1 MNLKYLISLALILLV
16 YVHSL
21 GQNTVEIKGVVL
33 DKATNIPLSGA
44 TVSIKGKATGTITN
58 FDGEFVLK
66 AETEGLENKFLLVSF
81 LGFKTQETK
90 IGDTKYFRILL
101 EEDINNLDAVV
112 LTSSYGTRKRKEE
125 LVGSISS
132 VKAEDIVT
140 EQVATSF
147 DELLE
152 GQVAGLYID
161 TNARIGEEV
170 SINIRG
176 QGSLTPLGQNI
187 VGTST
192 QPLII
197 VDGII
202 LSEEIGLDGNNFFDV
217 GTGNLSE
224 NILNPLA
231 RVGIQDIEGFEVLKD
246 AAAVGIYGADAAN
259 GVILITTKK
268 GKKGKPKFTAQVQGG
283 FQNPIN
289 QFQFLNGEQYRSI
302 LNTYHF
308 NNGDFGSI
316 QEWNGVNTDWF
327 DLLNET
333 GEFYRYNL
341 GVSGGINNFNYR
353 VSTSYQINN
362 ESQVNNTFTNFNSAV
377 ALGYNS
383 KKLSV
388 SLNVSPSLTE
398 KNDPNT
404 LFNFAVDPTIP
415 VFDENGDFTPFPTFG
430 NPLAVANQ
438 NRRQSKTFAV
448 LTSANLR
455 YYITPNLE
463 FKTLFGMDFSEKS
476 EDRFFSGANGSGQF
490 NDGDLG
496 RRILRE
502 RNTTRWNWS
511 ANLFYQNSIKNHN
524 FDALVGV
531 ETRSES
537 IEFSLARGDNFENFA
552 VPQPIAL
559 ASEQDFQNDRLENAG
574 RSFFSQI
581 NYDFNKKYFLLFN
594 GRVDQS
600 SAFGDDRDTALNAG
614 IGASWNISSEE
625 FFKSEFV
632 DFFRLRLSYGTTGN
646 SRIGSYRALGLYTV
660 DDIGQDGYNN
670 NDYANLSSLPN
681 PNLGWESNTKF
692 NAGIDFNFLGK
703 FRITADFFRD
713 NRNELITSR
722 PVISEVGLNQV
733 QINGA
738 SMYNQGLELTLDVK
752 WFDTDK
758 FKWNTNFNISTLENK
773 ITKLEGLGSQ
783 FSSAESARSRQ
794 VGFAQSTIWGFN
806 FIGIDPATGRELYN
820 VDGEI
825 YDGSYVRENFNQSD
839 WVPIGDSQPDVYG
852 GMRNA
857 ISYKNFNLSVILS
870 YAVGQDFLVGREIL
884 DNYRVLI
891 NRNINANVWDQ
902 AWQQPGDIA
911 HYPII
916 SNRNPIVANSTK
928 YIFDES
934 HIRLR
939 TVNLSYNVPLKESKT
954 PFKSLSVFLNGSNLM
969 YWFFNP
975 EDNFSNGVAEFRS
988 VYPEMRTFTIG
999 INTSF

>member
-1 MNLKYLISLALILLV
+1 MKLNLLFSVVLLFGMSV
-16 YVHSL
+16 FSF
-21 GQNTVEIKGVVL
+21 GQSIVEIKGTVF
-33 DKATNIPLSGA
+33 DKQNNLPLNGA
-44 TVSIKGKATGTITN
+44 TVSIKGKTRGTITN
-58 FDGEFVLK
+58 FEGEFSLRVDPENIEEKVLRI
-66 AETEGLENKFLLVSF
+66 SY
-81 LGFKTQETK
+81 LGFITQEVR
-90 IGDTKYFRILL
+90 IGTQRNFTIYL
-101 EEDINNLDAVV
+101 EEDVNTLEEVI
-112 LTSSYGTRKRKEE
+112 LTSSYGTKKRKEQ

-132 VKAEDIVT
+132 IRAKDIVT

-152 GQVAGLYID
+152 GQVAGLYIE
-161 TNARIGEEV
+161 TNPRIGEEV

-176 QGSLTPLGQNI
+176 QGSLSPLGQNV

-202 LSEEIGLDGNNFFDV
+202 LSEEIGVDGNNFFDV

-231 RVGIQDIEGFEVLKD
+231 RVGIQDIESFEVLKD

-259 GVILITTKK
+259 GVILISTKK
-268 GKKGKPKFTAQVQGG
+268 GKKGKPKFTAQFQGG
-283 FQNPIN
+283 FQNPMN

-316 QEWNGVNTDWF
+316 QEWNGVDTDWF

-333 GEFYRYNL
+333 GSFYRYNL
-341 GVSGGINNFNYR
+341 SASGGFDNFNYR

-415 VFDENGDFTPFPTFG
+415 VFDDEGNYTPFPSFG

-438 NRRQSKTFAV
+438 NKRESKTFA
-448 LTSANLR
+448 LLSSANLT
-455 YYITPNLE
+455 YFINPNLE
-463 FKTLFGMDFSEKS
+463 FRTLFGMDFSEKN

-511 ANLFYQNSIKNHN
+511 GSLFYKKSFKKNSL
-524 FDALVGV
+524 DALVGV
-531 ETRSES
+531 ETRSEA
-537 IEFSLARGDNFENFA
+537 IEFSLARGDDFENFEA
-552 VPQPIAL
+552 PQPIAL
-559 ASEQDFQNDRLENAG
+559 ANEQDFQNDRLENAG

-581 NYDFNKKYFLLFN
+581 NYNFNEKYFLLIN
-594 GRVDQS
+594 GRIDQS

-614 IGASWNISSEE
+614 VGASWNISSEE
-625 FFKSEFV
+625 FFNSNVIDLLK
-632 DFFRLRLSYGTTGN
+632 LRMSYGTTGN

-660 DDIGQDGYNN
+660 DDVGQDGYNN
-670 NDYANLSSLPN
+670 NDYANLTSLPN

-692 NAGIDFNFLGK
+692 NVGLDINFLSR
-703 FRITADFFRD
+703 FRFTADFFRD
-713 NRNELITSR
+713 IRDELITSR

-738 SMYNQGLELTLDVK
+738 SMFNQGIEVELEAK
-752 WFDTDK
+752 WFDKPDFSWK
-758 FKWNTNFNISTLENK
+758 TNFNISTLRNE
-773 ITKLEGLGSQ
+773 ITALEGLGSQ
-783 FSSAESARSRQ
+783 FSSAENARSRQ

-825 YDGSYVRENFNQSD
+825 FDGSYVRENFDQSD
-839 WVPIGDSQPDVYG
+839 WVPIGDSQPEVYG

-857 ISYKNFNLSVILS
+857 WRYKNFNLSVILS

-884 DNYRVLI
+884 DNYRVLV
-891 NRNINANVWDQ
+891 NRNINANVWSQ
-902 AWQQPGDIA
+902 AWQQEGDIA
-911 HYPII
+911 QYPII
-916 SNRNPIVANSTK
+916 TNRNPIISNSTK

-939 TVNLSYNVPLKESKT
+939 TVNLSYNVPLKDTKI
-954 PFKSLSVFLNGSNLM
+954 PLKSLSVFVNGSNLM

-975 EDNFSNGVAEFRS
+975 EDDFGNGVAEFRS

-999 INTSF
+999 INTTF

>member
-1 MNLKYLISLALILLV
+1 MKLNLLFSVVLLFGMSV
-16 YVHSL
+16 FSF
-21 GQNTVEIKGVVL
+21 GQSTVEIKGTVF
-33 DKATNIPLSGA
+33 DKQNNLPLNGA
-44 TVSIKGKATGTITN
+44 TVSIKGKARGTITN
-58 FDGEFVLK
+58 FEGEFSLRVDPENIEEKVLRI
-66 AETEGLENKFLLVSF
+66 SY
-81 LGFKTQETK
+81 LGFITQEVR
-90 IGDTKYFRILL
+90 IGTQRNFTIYL
-101 EEDINNLDAVV
+101 EEDVNTLEEVI
-112 LTSSYGTRKRKEE
+112 LTSSYGTKKRKEQ

-132 VKAEDIVT
+132 IRAKDIVT

-152 GQVAGLYID
+152 GQVAGLYIE
-161 TNARIGEEV
+161 TNPRIGEEV

-176 QGSLTPLGQNI
+176 QGSLSPLGQNV

-202 LSEEIGLDGNNFFDV
+202 LSEEIGVDGNNFFDV

-231 RVGIQDIEGFEVLKD
+231 RVGIQDIESFEVLKD

-259 GVILITTKK
+259 GVILISTKK
-268 GKKGKPKFTAQVQGG
+268 GKKGKPKFTAQFQGG
-283 FQNPIN
+283 FQNPMN

-316 QEWNGVNTDWF
+316 QEWNGVDTDWF

-333 GEFYRYNL
+333 GSFYRYNL
-341 GVSGGINNFNYR
+341 SASGGFNNFNYR

-388 SLNVSPSLTE
+388 SLNISPSLTE

-415 VFDENGDFTPFPTFG
+415 VFDDEGNYTPFPSFG

-438 NRRQSKTFAV
+438 NKRESKTFA
-448 LTSANLR
+448 LLSSANLT
-455 YYITPNLE
+455 YFINPNLE
-463 FKTLFGMDFSEKS
+463 FRTLFGMDFSEKN

-511 ANLFYQNSIKNHN
+511 GSLFYKTAFKKNSL
-524 FDALVGV
+524 DALVGV
-531 ETRSES
+531 ETRSEA
-537 IEFSLARGDNFENFA
+537 IEFSLARGDDFENFE

-559 ASEQDFQNDRLENAG
+559 ANEQDFQNDRLENAG

-581 NYDFNKKYFLLFN
+581 NYNFNEKYFLLIN
-594 GRVDQS
+594 GRIDQS

-614 IGASWNISSEE
+614 VGASWNISSEE
-625 FFKSEFV
+625 FFNSNAIDLLK
-632 DFFRLRLSYGTTGN
+632 LRMSYGTTGN

-660 DDIGQDGYNN
+660 DDVGQDGYNN
-670 NDYANLSSLPN
+670 NDYANLTSLPN

-692 NAGIDFNFLGK
+692 NVGLDINFLSR
-703 FRITADFFRD
+703 FRFTADFFRD
-713 NRNELITSR
+713 IRDELITSR

-738 SMYNQGLELTLDVK
+738 SMFNQGIEVELEAK
-752 WFDTDK
+752 WFDKPDFSWK
-758 FKWNTNFNISTLENK
+758 TNFNISTLRNE
-773 ITKLEGLGSQ
+773 ITALEGLGSQ
-783 FSSAESARSRQ
+783 FSSAENARSRQ

-825 YDGSYVRENFNQSD
+825 FDGSYVRENFDQSD
-839 WVPIGDSQPDVYG
+839 WVPIGDSQPEVYG

-857 ISYKNFNLSVILS
+857 WRYKNFNLSVILS

-884 DNYRVLI
+884 DNYRVLV
-891 NRNINANVWDQ
+891 NRNINANVWSQ
-902 AWQQPGDIA
+902 AWQQQGDIA
-911 HYPII
+911 QYPII
-916 SNRNPIVANSTK
+916 TNRNPIISNSTK

-939 TVNLSYNVPLKESKT
+939 TVNLSYNVPLKDTKI
-954 PFKSLSVFLNGSNLM
+954 PLKSLSVFVNGSNLM

-975 EDNFSNGVAEFRS
+975 EDDFGNGVAEFRS

-999 INTSF
+999 INTTF